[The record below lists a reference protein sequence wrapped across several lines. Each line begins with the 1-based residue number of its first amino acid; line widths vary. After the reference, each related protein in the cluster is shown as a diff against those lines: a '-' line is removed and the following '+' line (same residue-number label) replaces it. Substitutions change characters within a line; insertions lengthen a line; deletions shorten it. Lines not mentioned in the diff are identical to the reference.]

1 MVSDTA
7 KGRFIMQS
15 VIQSV
20 SLQGVDVVPVSV
32 QAHISNGLPAM
43 AIVGLADKS
52 VNESKERVRAAL
64 SSLGLALPAKR
75 VAINLAPADLP
86 KEGAHFDLP
95 IAMAVLLAMGVLPA
109 DTLDGFVVLGEL
121 SLGAAVNKVSGILPA
136 ALYASSHAHG
146 LVCPFDN
153 GAEAAWA
160 GQLEI
165 IAARSLP
172 QILNHFRGSQILT
185 PPEAQLV
192 EEVRGGPDMAELSG
206 QETARRAL
214 EIAALGGHHMLMV
227 GPPGAGKSMLASR
240 LPSLLPPLSPKEAL
254 EATIIHSIAGQVPA
268 SGLISTRP
276 FRDPHHSAS
285 MPALIGRRY

>member
-75 VAINLAPADLP
+75 LAINLAPADLP

-227 GPPGAGKSMLASR
+227 VPPGAGKSMLASR
-240 LPSLLPPLSPKEAL
+240 LP
-254 EATIIHSIAGQVPA
+254 
-268 SGLISTRP
+268 
-276 FRDPHHSAS
+276 
-285 MPALIGRRY
+285 

>member
-1 MVSDTA
+1 M
-7 KGRFIMQS
+7 
-15 VIQSV
+15 
-20 SLQGVDVVPVSV
+20 
-32 QAHISNGLPAM
+32 
-43 AIVGLADKS
+43 
-52 VNESKERVRAAL
+52 
-64 SSLGLALPAKR
+64 
-75 VAINLAPADLP
+75 
-86 KEGAHFDLP
+86 
-95 IAMAVLLAMGVLPA
+95 
-109 DTLDGFVVLGEL
+109 
-121 SLGAAVNKVSGILPA
+121 PA

-285 MPALIGRRY
+285 MPALIGGGIKALPGEASLAHHGV